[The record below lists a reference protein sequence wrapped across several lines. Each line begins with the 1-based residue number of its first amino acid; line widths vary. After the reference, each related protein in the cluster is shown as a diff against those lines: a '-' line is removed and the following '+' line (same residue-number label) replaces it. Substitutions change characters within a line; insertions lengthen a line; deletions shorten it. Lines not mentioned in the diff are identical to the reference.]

1 MTDAAKAATGG
12 ASRRTFLAL
21 AAATPALMATGQALA
36 KPAARPWKDA
46 IIVNALGGLENPNA
60 ADDGAESA
68 VSRGV
73 RKPKLLDART
83 LADARASGVTAINCT
98 LGYVAGP
105 GDPYEVSVASVAQ
118 FDRMIHAYPAD
129 VLKVYS
135 AADILRAKKEGK
147 VGLIYG
153 FQNATMIG
161 DNLER
166 VDVFGD
172 LGVRVIQ
179 LTYNLANTL
188 GDGSMAPQNRGLT
201 PWGRQVVERLNA
213 NRIMVDLSH
222 SGEQTCLEAARVSK
236 QPISINHTGC
246 RALVDL
252 PRNKTDAELKLVAD
266 RGGFVGI
273 YFMPFLNKEGK
284 VRAADIVAHIEHAVN
299 VCGEDV
305 VGIGTDGHITQVDDM
320 DAYRIEF
327 AKEVA
332 DRKARGIGA
341 TGEGPETYTF
351 ALDMRGPTQF
361 HDLADRLKARGHS
374 TTRIEKILGGNF
386 VRYGKDIWGA

>member
-1 MTDAAKAATGG
+1 MSSNDV
-12 ASRRTFLAL
+12 SRRGLLAL
-21 AAATPALMATGQALA
+21 AAATPALTMADKAFAGSWD
-36 KPAARPWKDA
+36 KA
-46 IIVNALGGLENPNA
+46 IIVNALGGLDNPNA
-60 ADDGAESA
+60 PDDGAESA
-68 VSRGV
+68 VARGV
-73 RKPKLLDART
+73 RKPRVLDART
-83 LADARASGVTAINCT
+83 IRDAKASGVTAINCT
-98 LGYVAGP
+98 LGYVAGE
-105 GDPYEVSVASVAQ
+105 GDPFAVSVASIAQ
-118 FDRMIHAYPAD
+118 YDRMIRDHSGD
-129 VLKVYS
+129 VTRILT
-135 AADILRAKKEGK
+135 AADILKANQDGK

-153 FQNATMIG
+153 FQNAVMVDG
-161 DNLER
+161 DLER
-166 VDVFGD
+166 VDVFAD

-188 GDGSMAPQNRGLT
+188 GDGAMAPQNRGLT

-213 NRIMVDLSH
+213 NRVMVDLSH

-266 RGGFVGI
+266 KGGFVGI
-273 YFMPFLNKEGK
+273 YFMPFLNKDGK
-284 VRAADIVAHIEHAVN
+284 VRAADIVAHIEHAVK
-299 VCGEDV
+299 VCGEDA
-305 VGIGTDGHITQVDDM
+305 VGIGTDGAITQVDDM
-320 DAYRIEF
+320 EAFKVAF
-327 AKEVA
+327 AREVA

-374 TTRIEKILGGNF
+374 TTRIEKILGRNF
-386 VRYGKDIWGA
+386 LRYARDVWGA

>member
-1 MTDAAKAATGG
+1 MTDHTRRTLLAMAAAAPALTVAGKASAAT
-12 ASRRTFLAL
+12 
-21 AAATPALMATGQALA
+21 
-36 KPAARPWKDA
+36 PWKDA
-46 IIVNALGGLENPNA
+46 IIVNALGGLDNPNA
-60 ADDGAESA
+60 SDDGAESA
-68 VSRGV
+68 VARGV
-73 RKPKLLDART
+73 REPRVLDART
-83 LADARASGVTAINCT
+83 IRDARTSGVTAINCT
-98 LGYVAGP
+98 LGYVAGE
-105 GDPYEVSVASVAQ
+105 GDPFAVSVASVAQ
-118 FDRMIHAYPAD
+118 YDRMIRDHAGD
-129 VLKVYS
+129 VNRILT
-135 AADILRAKKEGK
+135 AADILKAKQDGK

-153 FQNATMIG
+153 FQNAVMVDG
-161 DNLER
+161 DLER
-166 VDVFGD
+166 VDVFAD

-188 GDGSMAPQNRGLT
+188 GDGSMAPLNRGLT

-213 NRIMVDLSH
+213 NRVMVDLSH
-222 SGEQTCLEAARVSK
+222 SGEQTCLEAARISK

-266 RGGFVGI
+266 KGGFVGI
-273 YFMPFLNKEGK
+273 YFMPFLNKDGK
-284 VRAADIVAHIEHAVN
+284 VRAADIVAHIEHAVK
-299 VCGEDV
+299 VCGEDA
-305 VGIGTDGHITQVDDM
+305 VGIGTDGAITQVDDM
-320 DAYRIEF
+320 EAFKVAF

-374 TTRIEKILGGNF
+374 TMRIEKILGRNF
-386 VRYGKDIWGA
+386 LRYARDVWGA

>member
-1 MTDAAKAATGG
+1 MNDIERG
-12 ASRRTFLAL
+12 ASRRAFLAL
-21 AAATPALMATGQALA
+21 AAATPALAAVGPAAAAKAATG
-36 KPAARPWKDA
+36 PWRDA
-46 IIVNALGGLENPNA
+46 IIVNALGGLDNPNA
-60 ADDGAESA
+60 NDDGAESSVA
-68 VSRGV
+68 RGV
-73 RKPKLLDART
+73 RKPRVIDARS
-83 LADARASGVTAINCT
+83 LKDARLSGITAINCT
-98 LGYVAGP
+98 LGYVAGE
-105 GDPYEVSVASVAQ
+105 GDPFEVSVASVAQ
-118 FDRMIHAYPAD
+118 YDRMIREQSGDLTKILTAG
-129 VLKVYS
+129 
-135 AADILRAKKEGK
+135 DILRAKKEGK

-153 FQNATMIG
+153 FQNAVMIG
-161 DNLER
+161 DTLER

-179 LTYNLANTL
+179 LTYNLANTM
-188 GDGSMAPQNRGLT
+188 GDGSMASQNRGLT
-201 PWGRQVVERLNA
+201 PLGRQVVERLNA

-222 SGEQTCLEAARVSK
+222 SGEQTCLEAARVST

-266 RGGFVGI
+266 KGGFVGI
-273 YFMPFLNKEGK
+273 YFMPFLNKDGK
-284 VRAADIVAHIEHAVN
+284 VRAADIVAHIEHALN

-305 VGIGTDGHITQVDDM
+305 VGIGTDGTISQVDDM
-320 DAYRIEF
+320 DTYRIAF

-351 ALDMRGPTQF
+351 ALDMRGPAQF

-386 VRYGKDIWGA
+386 VRYAKDIWGA